1 MKVVMPFWNLDIFN
15 RYKPQL
21 EAIADNVDELRLLYF
36 KGYPSLDTEIIF
48 QKMKTYPI
56 PKLMYPILLSN
67 IHKQV
72 DQDYD
77 LVYSLSGRWQQ
88 MAGAVLSEKHDKP
101 HVIRLRG
108 DDNATLMS
116 YSDFKAV
123 IYNGY
128 FRPLIKESFIN
139 ADLILPIASHL
150 TGNLP
155 IGCRVGPV
163 IPNGVDLDKFR
174 YVKPPGE
181 LVIGYIGRL
190 SLEKGCFFIN
200 EVMKETPDT
209 KYIVAGPMQY
219 KTDFPSN
226 VKYLGEVPFGEVEK
240 VYQDCSLIMNAS
252 YSEGLTNNIPEAYAS
267 GRPLMIAE
275 SAFCEDVKLFGF
287 KLDHRTCDWINIINN
302 INIKALDQ
310 IGVEAVKYAENF
322 SWDKY
327 GKSMV
332 DEFKRVLDGG
342 KTFD

>member
-1 MKVVMPFWNLDIFN
+1 MKVVMPFWNLDLFH
-15 RYKPQL
+15 RYRPQL

-36 KGYPSLDTEIIF
+36 KGYPSLDSKILF
-48 QKMKTYPI
+48 QKVKVYQI

-67 IHKQV
+67 IYKQV
-72 DQDYD
+72 EQDYD

-88 MAGAVLSEKHDKP
+88 MAGAVLSEKHNKP

-108 DDNATLMS
+108 DDNATLMN
-116 YSDFKAV
+116 YSDFKAI

-128 FRPLIKESFIN
+128 FRPLIKESFEK
-139 ADLILPIASHL
+139 ADVIIPIASHL

-163 IPNGVDLDKFR
+163 IHNGVDLDKFN
-174 YVKPPGE
+174 YVKPPDE
-181 LVIGYIGRL
+181 LVIGYVGRI

-219 KTDFPSN
+219 KTVFPDN
-226 VKYLGEVPFGEVEK
+226 VKYLGSVDFSEVQK
-240 VYQDCSLIMNAS
+240 VYQDCNLIMNAS

-267 GRPLMIAE
+267 GRPLMIAG

-287 KLDHRTCDWINIINN
+287 KLDHRTCDWVSIINN
-302 INIKALDQ
+302 INIEALDK
-310 IGVEAVKYAENF
+310 IGLGAVKYAEGF
-322 SWDKY
+322 SWGKY

-332 DEFKRVLDGG
+332 DEFKKVIERRN
-342 KTFD
+342 KIE